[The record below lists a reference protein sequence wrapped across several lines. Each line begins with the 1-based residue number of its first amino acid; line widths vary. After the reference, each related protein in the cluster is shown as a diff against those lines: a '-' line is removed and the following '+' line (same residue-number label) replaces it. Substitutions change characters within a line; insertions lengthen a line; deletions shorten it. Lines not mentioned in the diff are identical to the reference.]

1 MNGLFLAPYFG
12 KLMMLGFS
20 GFYAWLSGNFAQKAF
35 GMDDAAFSLF
45 GVELWSAWQI
55 WNCYHCIHY
64 RLCRADTNLGRTQG
78 RGRKDSWYCKENQKI
93 RYLVANS
100 ANFAQHVS
108 VVRYRQVKGDVYA
121 QIINGSY
128 KQLRSRSLRRR
139 Q

>member
-55 WNCYHCIHY
+55 WIIAIIVAIIAFVVQI
-64 RLCRADTNLGRTQG
+64 LTLDAPKAEEEKTVGIV
-78 RGRKDSWYCKENQKI
+78 KKI
-93 RYLVANS
+93 RKS
-100 ANFAQHVS
+100 
-108 VVRYRQVKGDVYA
+108 D
-121 QIINGSY
+121 I
-128 KQLRSRSLRRR
+128 
-139 Q
+139 